1 MSQRLLRNTYRGVN
15 NLTHLPSE
23 SIDWERV
30 HLAEGE
36 GEIKFD
42 FKLFFTDDTPE
53 E

>member
-1 MSQRLLRNTYRGVN
+1 LLRNTYRGVT

-23 SIDWERV
+23 PINEERV
-30 HLAEGE
+30 HLAEGV